1 MASDQEPETKQRN
14 RPAPDEAKPDIE
26 ADQGGRVGGADIRI
40 DEDAGVGAPDIRP
53 ER

>member
-1 MASDQEPETKQRN
+1 MASDHEPQTQPTS
-14 RPAPDEAKPDIE
+14 RPVPDEARPDIE
-26 ADQGGRVGGADIRI
+26 ADQADGVGGPDIRI